1 MKNNV
6 ILPESRKRKFTCPHC
21 KAISSQLWGNL
32 SSNNMS
38 VPDSMGIYRDS
49 LRGQS
54 VSNWG
59 KDIAGD
65 GVWLISCC
73 ENCRKIC
80 IWKNEQMVYPKIIVV
95 DEPNEDLPEDIKS
108 DYWEAASILRE
119 SPRGAAALL
128 RLCIQKL
135 CKHLGKKGKNL
146 NDDIGELVKDGLSE
160 KVQKAMDLLRV
171 TGDNSVHPGELDM
184 TDNTE
189 IATNLF
195 GLVNF
200 IAEKMITEPKEVD
213 SFYENIMPESA
224 KEAVERRRNRK

>member
-1 MKNNV
+1 
-6 ILPESRKRKFTCPHC
+6 
-21 KAISSQLWGNL
+21 
-32 SSNNMS
+32 
-38 VPDSMGIYRDS
+38 
-49 LRGQS
+49 
-54 VSNWG
+54 
-59 KDIAGD
+59 
-65 GVWLISCC
+65 
-73 ENCRKIC
+73 
-80 IWKNEQMVYPKIIVV
+80 MVYPNIIVV

-108 DYWEAASILRE
+108 DYLEAASILCE

-189 IATNLF
+189 IATSLF

-213 SFYENIMPESA
+213 LFYEKVMPQSA
-224 KEAVERRRNRK
+224 KDAVEKRNKR